1 IETGRKHEFLRR
13 LATIRPKDGDT
24 ASPAF
29 GYEYVAVRRSA
40 DNARP
45 TQSRGEQIDRKARRY
60 ARRLVGAVHDAH
72 HAGYRLRRLRGRQIG
87 RPNKPT
93 RSRRIRAPVAERRA
107 AFEHGACG
115 LRKKRRQ
122 KRCNDEAKRA
132 DKAQR
137 LQSVSRT
144 LHWV

>member
-1 IETGRKHEFLRR
+1 MSAGRQMRHHGFRFAARGGVAAAIGKARYGAGLGYVNPLRVGAGRIERDAERIIETGRKHEFLHR

-60 ARRLVGAVHDAH
+60 ARRLVGA
-72 HAGYRLRRLRGRQIG
+72 
-87 RPNKPT
+87 
-93 RSRRIRAPVAERRA
+93 
-107 AFEHGACG
+107 
-115 LRKKRRQ
+115 
-122 KRCNDEAKRA
+122 
-132 DKAQR
+132 
-137 LQSVSRT
+137 
-144 LHWV
+144 